1 MGRAVAWLARQVEL
15 VLAEHG
21 LTLAQYR
28 FLAVLTD
35 RPSGASV
42 LARNLGVS
50 KPSVTAV
57 ADGLVGRGLV
67 ERIDDPT
74 DRRRIT
80 HVITGKGREFFQRAD
95 DAIESGIKAV
105 IDHLDASG
113 GRDVAAGFSALNQLT
128 HRIAAWGPEDQ
139 A

>member
-28 FLAVLTD
+28 FLAVLAD

-42 LARNLGVS
+42 MARNLGVS

-67 ERIDDPT
+67 ERVGNSI

-80 HVITGKGREFFQRAD
+80 HVLTGKGLEALQRAD
-95 DAIESGIKAV
+95 GAIELGIKAV
-105 IDHLDASG
+105 IDHLDTSG
-113 GRDVAAGFSALNQLT
+113 GRGMAAGFTALNELT
-128 HRIAAWGPEDQ
+128 LRIAAWEPEDEV
-139 A
+139 